1 MLESNGS
8 TLMKLPD
15 FPEANHPL
23 VRSLLVCSDQDLVQG
38 FQQHPDE
45 GKYFTACFCRFGA
58 MSYALLRNMARSPLQ
73 VDYLFARLWRN
84 IFYELNHL
92 EIATGEPHFS
102 LQAWVLNKVAACIT
116 QEELPAIE
124 TIQYTLTTASPP
136 LWCYIQIAL
145 DHLPPL
151 MRLILVLSQTF
162 HWQDQ
167 RIMAVLQA
175 EGQDLSTEEVGEQ
188 IQEAYQALQ
197 AALPNDI
204 QEIYLCSQLDQEA
217 LQILLPPF

>member
-1 MLESNGS
+1 
-8 TLMKLPD
+8 MKLPN

-23 VRSLLVCSDQDLVQG
+23 VRSLLLWSDQELVQG

-58 MSYALLRNMARSPLQ
+58 MSYVLLRNMARSPFQ
-73 VDYLFARLWRN
+73 VDYLFARVWRN
-84 IFYELNHL
+84 IFYELKHL
-92 EIATGEPHFS
+92 EIETGGSHFS
-102 LQAWVLNKVAACIT
+102 FQAWVLNKVAACIT
-116 QEELPAIE
+116 QQELPAIE
-124 TIQYTLTTASPP
+124 TIQYTLTAASPP

-162 HWQDQ
+162 YWQDQ
-167 RIMAVLQA
+167 RIVAVLQA
-175 EGQDLSTEEVGEQ
+175 EGQDLSAEEVGEHL
-188 IQEAYQALQ
+188 QEAYQALQ
-197 AALPNDI
+197 AALPDDI
-204 QEIYLCSQLDQEA
+204 QEIYLCGRSKQES